1 MKKQNVKNKLAFD
14 KLAIVELN
22 DTRMI
27 GVYGGELTDAVDAVS
42 NVVTKLMDQANEAGY
57 AVSYAITTKIR

>member
-1 MKKQNVKNKLAFD
+1 MKKQNVNNKLAFD

-22 DTRMI
+22 DTRMM
-27 GVYGGELTDAVDAVS
+27 GVYGGELTDAADAVS
-42 NVVTKLMDQANEAGY
+42 NVVTKLLDQANEAGY

>member
-1 MKKQNVKNKLAFD
+1 MKKQNVNNKLAFE

-22 DTRMI
+22 DTRLMGI
-27 GVYGGELTDAVDAVS
+27 NGGELTDAASAIGDVL
-42 NVVTKLMDQANEAGY
+42 TKLMDQANEAGY